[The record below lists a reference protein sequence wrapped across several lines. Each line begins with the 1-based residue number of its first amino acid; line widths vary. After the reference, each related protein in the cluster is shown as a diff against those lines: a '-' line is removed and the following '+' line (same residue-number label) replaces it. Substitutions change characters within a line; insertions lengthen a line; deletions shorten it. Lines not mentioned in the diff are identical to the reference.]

1 MAGTPTTTMH
11 MKTSVIAYVYAIV
24 TFAAVAL
31 VGLYIEV
38 PRIDLN
44 LLVGSF
50 CYALLGFLGSQF
62 RYRVQGNTLG
72 EISFIPYLTALV
84 LYPSWATVALVGV
97 GAAFGE
103 LRRPKP
109 AVKRAFNIAQ
119 FTLAASVASLLYL
132 AFGGKPLQLDVRF
145 SPIPHSVAVL
155 SFLLVNTF
163 SVAAA
168 IGLAEGKS
176 ILKTWYTGNS
186 QSLVYDLVAIPI
198 VYLFARSYVDWGM
211 WGFLSMTVLAVGF
224 RVLYQVRH
232 QLATTNREL
241 LELFVHTVEYGDPYT
256 SGHSQR
262 VSRYS
267 RIIARAIGLAGHE
280 VERIAIAALLHD
292 VGKIHE
298 IFRPILTK
306 PGRLTTEERAIM
318 ELHPIKSAELVSK
331 LSEFHDIV
339 PAVRHHHEN
348 WDGTG
353 YPDRIAGKAIPLGSR
368 IIMFADTIDA
378 MTSDRAY
385 RKAMTEVEVRAELIK
400 YRGKQF
406 DPTICDALLDS
417 PLYHQ
422 LFVPADSRSNTLS
435 FTQIIER
442 AKGQRPQA
450 VA

>member
-1 MAGTPTTTMH
+1 
-11 MKTSVIAYVYAIV
+11 MKTRVIGFVYAIV
-24 TFAAVAL
+24 AAGAVAL
-31 VGLYIEV
+31 VCVYLKAPELS
-38 PRIDLN
+38 PA
-44 LLVGSF
+44 LLVGSLL
-50 CYALLGFLGSQF
+50 YSALGLVGSQS
-62 RYRVQGNTLG
+62 RYRVQGNMLG
-72 EISFIPYLTALV
+72 EISFIPYATALV

-97 GAAFGE
+97 GAAVGE
-103 LRRPKP
+103 IRRPKP
-109 AVKRAFNIAQ
+109 ALKRAFNIAQ
-119 FTLAASVASLLYL
+119 FCLAASISTLLYL
-132 AFGGKPLQLDVRF
+132 ALGGRPLQEHSAFLF
-145 SPIPHSVAVL
+145 LPHTVAVL
-155 SFLLVNTF
+155 SFLFVNTLA
-163 SVAAA
+163 VAAA
-168 IGLAEGKS
+168 IGISEGKS
-176 ILKTWYTGNS
+176 IVRTRRDGNS
-186 QSLVYDLVAIPI
+186 ASLLFDLFSVPM
-198 VYLFARSYVDWGM
+198 VYLFARAYLDWRL
-211 WGFLSMTVLAVGF
+211 WGFAAMTIMTFGF
-224 RVLYQVRH
+224 RILYQVRQ
-232 QLATTNREL
+232 QLSTTNREL

-267 RIIARAIGLAGHE
+267 RIIARAIGLTGLE

-298 IFRPILTK
+298 IFRPILSK
-306 PGRLTTEERAIM
+306 PGRLTNEERSIM
-318 ELHPIKSAELVSK
+318 ELHPIKSAELVAK

-353 YPDRIAGKAIPLGSR
+353 YPDKIAGQSIPLGSR

-400 YRGKQF
+400 FRGKQF
-406 DPTICDALLDS
+406 DPRICDALLDS

-422 LFVPADSRSNTLS
+422 LFVTADSRGNTLS

-442 AKGQRPQA
+442 ARGQKAQA

>member
-1 MAGTPTTTMH
+1 

-24 TFAAVAL
+24 TAAAVAL
-31 VGLYIEV
+31 VGLYLTS
-38 PRIDLN
+38 PAIDPG
-44 LLVGSF
+44 LLLGSF
-50 CYALLGFLGSQF
+50 CYVLLGFLGSQF

-84 LYPSWATVALVGV
+84 LYPSWATVGLVGI

-109 AVKRAFNIAQ
+109 AVKRAFNISQ
-119 FTLAASVASLLYL
+119 FILAASIACLLYL
-132 AFGGKPLQLDVRF
+132 GLGGKSLQLDVKF
-145 SPIPHSVAVL
+145 AAFPHSVAVL
-155 SFLLVNTF
+155 SFLFVNTF

-176 ILKTWYTGNS
+176 ILKTWYAGNS

-198 VYLFARSYVDWGM
+198 VYLFARSYVDWGL
-211 WGFLSMTVLAVGF
+211 WGFASMTVLAVGF

-267 RIIARAIGLAGHE
+267 RIIAKAIGLSGTE
-280 VERIAIAALLHD
+280 VERISIAALLHD

-306 PGRLTTEERAIM
+306 PGRLTIEERAIM
-318 ELHPIKSAELVSK
+318 ELHPIKSAELVAK

-353 YPDRIAGKAIPLGSR
+353 YPDKIAGTAIPLGSR

-385 RKAMTEVEVRAELIK
+385 RKAMTEVEVRSELIK
-400 YRGKQF
+400 FRGKQF

-442 AKGQRPQA
+442 AKGQKPKAQA

>member
-1 MAGTPTTTMH
+1 
-11 MKTSVIAYVYAIV
+11 MKTSLIAYVYAIV
-24 TFAAVAL
+24 TAAAVAL
-31 VGLYIEV
+31 VGLYVDV
-38 PRIDLN
+38 PTIDPN
-44 LLVGSF
+44 LLLGSF

-84 LYPSWATVALVGV
+84 LYPSWATVTLVGI

-119 FTLAASVASLLYL
+119 FILAASIACLLYL
-132 AFGGKPLQLDVRF
+132 ALGGKSLQVNVKF
-145 SPIPHSVAVL
+145 ATIPHSIAVL
-155 SFLLVNTF
+155 SFLFVNTF
-163 SVAAA
+163 AVAAA

-176 ILKTWYTGNS
+176 ILKTWHTGNS
-186 QSLVYDLVAIPI
+186 QSLVYDIVAIPI
-198 VYLFARSYVDWGM
+198 VYLFARAYVDWGL
-211 WGFLSMTVLAVGF
+211 WGFASMTVLAVGF

-267 RIIARAIGLAGHE
+267 RIVAKALGLSGAE
-280 VERIAIAALLHD
+280 VERISIAALLHD

-306 PGRLTTEERAIM
+306 PGRLTVEERATM
-318 ELHPIKSAELVSK
+318 ELHPIKSADLVAK

-353 YPDRIAGKAIPLGSR
+353 YPDKIAGNAIPLGSR

-385 RKAMTEVEVRAELIK
+385 RKAMTEVEVRSELIK
-400 YRGKQF
+400 FRGKQF

-442 AKGQRPQA
+442 AKGQKAQA

>member
-1 MAGTPTTTMH
+1 

-24 TFAAVAL
+24 TAAAVAL
-31 VGLYIEV
+31 VVLYFQG
-38 PRIDLN
+38 PLIDPQ
-44 LLVGSF
+44 LLAGSF
-50 CYALLGFLGSQF
+50 FYAMLGFLGSQF

-97 GAAFGE
+97 GAAFAE

-119 FTLAASVASLLYL
+119 FILAASVACLLYMAL
-132 AFGGKPLQLDVRF
+132 GGQSLQVHDKLLPV
-145 SPIPHSVAVL
+145 PHSVAVL
-155 SFLLVNTF
+155 SFLFVNTF
-163 SVAAA
+163 AVAVA

-186 QSLVYDLVAIPI
+186 QSLLYDVSAVLI
-198 VYLFARSYVDWGM
+198 VYLFARAYVDWGV
-211 WGFLSMTVLAVGF
+211 WGFASTAILAGGF
-224 RVLYQVRH
+224 RVSYQVRH
-232 QLATTNREL
+232 QLTTTNREL
-241 LELFVHTVEYGDPYT
+241 LELFVHTVEFGDPYT

-267 RIIARAIGLAGHE
+267 RIIAEALGLPNREVKRIEIAGM
-280 VERIAIAALLHD
+280 LHD

-298 IFRPILTK
+298 IIRPILSK
-306 PGRLTTEERAIM
+306 PGRLTLEERAIM
-318 ELHPIKSAELVSK
+318 ELHPIKSAELVAK

-353 YPDRIAGKAIPLGSR
+353 YPDRIAGDAIPLASR

-378 MTSDRAY
+378 MTSDRSY
-385 RKAMTEVEVRAELIK
+385 RKAMTELEVRAELIK
-400 YRGKQF
+400 FSGKQF
-406 DPTICDALLDS
+406 DPRICDALLDS

-442 AKGQRPQA
+442 ARGQKAQA

>member
-1 MAGTPTTTMH
+1 

-24 TFAAVAL
+24 TAAAVAL
-31 VGLYIEV
+31 VGLYVAIPV
-38 PRIDLN
+38 IDPA
-44 LLVGSF
+44 LLLGSF
-50 CYALLGFLGSQF
+50 CYVLLGFLGSQF

-84 LYPSWATVALVGV
+84 LYPSWATVALVGI

-109 AVKRAFNIAQ
+109 AVKRAFNISQ
-119 FTLAASVASLLYL
+119 FILAASVACLLYL
-132 AFGGKPLQLDVRF
+132 WLGGKSLQLNVKF
-145 SPIPHSVAVL
+145 AAVPHSVAVL
-155 SFLLVNTF
+155 SFLFVNTF

-176 ILKTWYTGNS
+176 ILKTWYAGNS

-198 VYLFARSYVDWGM
+198 VYLFARSYVDWGL
-211 WGFLSMTVLAVGF
+211 WGFASMTVLAVGF

-267 RIIARAIGLAGHE
+267 RIIAKAIGLSGTE
-280 VERIAIAALLHD
+280 VERISIAALLHD

-306 PGRLTTEERAIM
+306 PGRLTIEERAIM
-318 ELHPIKSAELVSK
+318 ELHPIKSAELVAK

-353 YPDRIAGKAIPLGSR
+353 YPDKIAGEAIPLGSR

-385 RKAMTEVEVRAELIK
+385 RKAMTEVEVRSELIK
-400 YRGKQF
+400 FRGKQF

-442 AKGQRPQA
+442 AKGHKQKAQA

>member
-1 MAGTPTTTMH
+1 

-24 TFAAVAL
+24 AAAAAALACLYLQQPSIDVAL
-31 VGLYIEV
+31 
-38 PRIDLN
+38 
-44 LLVGSF
+44 LLGSF
-50 CYALLGFLGSQF
+50 CYALLGLLGSQF

-84 LYPSWATVALVGV
+84 LYPSWATAAMVGL

-109 AVKRAFNIAQ
+109 TIKRLFNIAQ
-119 FTLAASVASLLYL
+119 FVLAAAVASLLYL
-132 AFGGKPLQLDVRF
+132 SLGGKSLQLDVRF
-145 SPIPHSVAVL
+145 ELVPHSAAVL
-155 SFLLVNTF
+155 AFLLVNTF
-163 SVAAA
+163 SVATAVG
-168 IGLAEGKS
+168 IAESKS
-176 ILKTWYTGNS
+176 IVRCWYTGNS
-186 QSLVYDLVAIPI
+186 QSLLLDLVAIPI
-198 VYLFARSYVDWGM
+198 VYLFARAFVDWGV
-211 WGFLSMTVLAVGF
+211 WGFLSMTVLSVGF

-267 RIIARAIGLAGHE
+267 RIIARAIGLSGPE

-298 IFRPILTK
+298 IFRPILSK
-306 PGRLTTEERAIM
+306 PGRLTNEERAIM
-318 ELHPIKSAELVSK
+318 ELHPIKSAELVAK

-353 YPDRIAGKAIPLGSR
+353 YPDKIAGNAIPLGSR

-385 RKAMTEVEVRAELIK
+385 RKAMTETEVRAELVK
-400 YRGKQF
+400 FRGRQF
-406 DPTICDALLDS
+406 DPMICDALLSS
-417 PLYHQ
+417 PLYPQ
-422 LFVPADSRSNTLS
+422 LFSPADSQSSILS

-442 AKGQRPQA
+442 AKGQKTQA